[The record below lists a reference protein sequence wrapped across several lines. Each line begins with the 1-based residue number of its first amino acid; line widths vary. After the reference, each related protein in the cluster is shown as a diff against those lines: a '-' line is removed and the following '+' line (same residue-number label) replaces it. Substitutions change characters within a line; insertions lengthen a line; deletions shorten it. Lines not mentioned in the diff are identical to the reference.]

1 MYKPNPI
8 CTDGVELGDE
18 ILELAELIAKNT
30 HDVWA
35 ESRIADGWSF
45 GKARDD
51 EKKKH
56 PCLIPYEEL
65 PESEIERKGSFTTPS
80 RYGSYGS
87 GTYGS
92 RSYGDDGYSGGYGG
106 YQPAPTRTS
115 FSSTPS
121 VTPRA
126 SAPIIDLN
134 KGDMVQHTAFGKGLV
149 LSVMKMGGDALL
161 EIAFDQIGTKKL
173 MAKTASAHLKKL

>member
-65 PESEIERKGSFTTPS
+65 PESEKEYDRVVSLG
-80 RYGSYGS
+80 
-87 GTYGS
+87 
-92 RSYGDDGYSGGYGG
+92 
-106 YQPAPTRTS
+106 
-115 FSSTPS
+115 
-121 VTPRA
+121 
-126 SAPIIDLN
+126 
-134 KGDMVQHTAFGKGLV
+134 V
-149 LSVMKMGGDALL
+149 LRL
-161 EIAFDQIGTKKL
+161 IKKL
-173 MAKTASAHLKKL
+173 GYDIKKTEE